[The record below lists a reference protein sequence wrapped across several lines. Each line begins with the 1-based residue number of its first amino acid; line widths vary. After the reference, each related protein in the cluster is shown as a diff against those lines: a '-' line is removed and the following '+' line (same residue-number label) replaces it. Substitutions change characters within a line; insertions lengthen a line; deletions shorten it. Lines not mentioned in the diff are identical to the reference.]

1 MGEDIRARARSRALS
16 DARPFR
22 VLTPRAASLA
32 NTCRTPRKLG
42 MDLEKD
48 KDLFYIAKEGLKAPL
63 PKDWKPCKDTAD
75 SDESAFALR
84 RARGAILRMRV
95 R

>member
-63 PKDWKPCKDTAD
+63 PEDWKPCKTTDT
-75 SDESAFALR
+75 DESACSIASLLSS
-84 RARGAILRMRV
+84 GLGG
-95 R
+95 

>member
-63 PKDWKPCKDTAD
+63 PENWKPRKTTDT
-75 SDESAFALR
+75 DESACSIASLLSS
-84 RARGAILRMRV
+84 GLGG
-95 R
+95 

>member
-63 PKDWKPCKDTAD
+63 PENWKPCKTTDT
-75 SDESAFALR
+75 DESACSIASLLSCAL
-84 RARGAILRMRV
+84 GG
-95 R
+95 

>member
-32 NTCRTPRKLG
+32 TTCRTPRKLG

-63 PKDWKPCKDTAD
+63 PENWKPCKTTDT
-75 SDESAFALR
+75 DESACSIASLLSS
-84 RARGAILRMRV
+84 GLGG
-95 R
+95 

>member
-63 PKDWKPCKDTAD
+63 PENGKPCKTTDT
-75 SDESAFALR
+75 DESACSIASLLSS
-84 RARGAILRMRV
+84 GLGG
-95 R
+95 

>member
-63 PKDWKPCKDTAD
+63 PENWKPCKTTDT
-75 SDESAFALR
+75 DESACSIASLLSS
-84 RARGAILRMRV
+84 GLGG
-95 R
+95 

>member
-1 MGEDIRARARSRALS
+1 M
-16 DARPFR
+16 
-22 VLTPRAASLA
+22 TPRAASLA

-63 PKDWKPCKDTAD
+63 PENWKPCKTTDT
-75 SDESAFALR
+75 DESACSIASLLSS
-84 RARGAILRMRV
+84 GLGG
-95 R
+95 